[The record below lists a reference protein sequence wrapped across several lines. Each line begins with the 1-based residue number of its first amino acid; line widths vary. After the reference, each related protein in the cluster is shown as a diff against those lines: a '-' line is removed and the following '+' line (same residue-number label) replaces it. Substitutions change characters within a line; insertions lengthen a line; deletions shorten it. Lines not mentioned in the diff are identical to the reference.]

1 MKKIVRHILEWS
13 GKPCRSSYP
22 PSETSQ
28 VEPTLHDLLV
38 RYQNGLDISQ
48 FVTTPAV
55 KASAE
60 QQFANRVGKVDPLTE
75 IPNHINKVFKVEQ
88 VPEID
93 VNGNKKKV
101 ENVQQNVENK
111 QEES

>member
-1 MKKIVRHILEWS
+1 MKKIIRHILEYS

-55 KASAE
+55 KATAE
-60 QQFANRVGKVDPLTE
+60 QQFSNRVGKVDPLTE
-75 IPNHINKVFKVEQ
+75 VPAYINKVFKTEQ
-88 VPEID
+88 PPEID
-93 VNGNKKKV
+93 VNGNEKKI
-101 ENVQQNVENK
+101 ETVQTNVEENTK
-111 QEES
+111 KD